1 MKTYLNRAVPPPGT
15 IPSSIAALVAQ
26 SASFTRSFFSFISTS
41 EEPPI
46 FNTATPEMN
55 KACKRQCHLTQK
67 QYFPFAISMFF
78 QHIELTTC
86 QTSHSFLH
94 LLFFIVTACVID
106 GILNSKKA
114 KYIIALTH
122 YAYGVAYPYI
132 DINGFI

>member
-1 MKTYLNRAVPPPGT
+1 
-15 IPSSIAALVAQ
+15 
-26 SASFTRSFFSFISTS
+26 
-41 EEPPI
+41 
-46 FNTATPEMN
+46 
-55 KACKRQCHLTQK
+55 
-67 QYFPFAISMFF
+67 MFF
-78 QHIELTTC
+78 KHIELTTC

-132 DINGFI
+132 DINGFIYTKIHLP